1 MSKVKPTR
9 SLRQSPARNIA
20 HKSPSPSY
28 QPSSIDKFLL
38 KTDDLSYE
46 QPKLSPT
53 FRHTYT
59 DNTPKSDP
67 LSRYLNITSSA
78 KNERSISPSVN
89 SGNTRQSSG
98 YSSPSLNFVP
108 KKILYSNNKVES
120 NSNAGLNSTAES
132 IYRDELNRVLDENN
146 SIKHRL
152 EVMEGREQGYSEK
165 IEYLEKENQRLHAQ
179 VLQKDQVISDLAS
192 QIISNA
198 NKINTNNTL
207 NSRSDTE
214 RCVAN
219 LETKGNEESPQLNS
233 TSDVVRVN
241 EAKRL
246 MVSKG
251 TQVDWSEATECQKC
265 SFFFKE
271 CEKAWEKLS
280 EIEQTCSQMI
290 ENSLKLRLEYD
301 DYKQHIENK
310 GAKIV
315 KNETELKVKLDNSN
329 IISQELKSEVQAI
342 RSFLKRLIVNPETKS
357 NIKGGRNQNKARKS
371 FQKVSDAPVMTQ
383 NIKALDHF
391 PAFMKAVSLGN
402 TLVKKDKL

>member
-1 MSKVKPTR
+1 M
-9 SLRQSPARNIA
+9 
-20 HKSPSPSY
+20 
-28 QPSSIDKFLL
+28 
-38 KTDDLSYE
+38 
-46 QPKLSPT
+46 
-53 FRHTYT
+53 
-59 DNTPKSDP
+59 
-67 LSRYLNITSSA
+67 
-78 KNERSISPSVN
+78 
-89 SGNTRQSSG
+89 
-98 YSSPSLNFVP
+98 
-108 KKILYSNNKVES
+108 ES

-241 EAKRL
+241 EANRL